1 MFLPEG
7 STMIAARGGL
17 DDSNS
22 FARCQFIAG
31 KRTQYAYSQ
40 DFLRVIPE
48 QDKILPGCLFAF
60 LRSEMAFRM
69 LRGYSIGSIQQEY
82 HPEMVKWM
90 PVPLVDQETANRV
103 NELVVDA
110 YRKYD
115 EAIDCEDQARTL
127 VERAIEEGGR

>member
-1 MFLPEG
+1 
-7 STMIAARGGL
+7 
-17 DDSNS
+17 
-22 FARCQFIAG
+22 
-31 KRTQYAYSQ
+31 
-40 DFLRVIPE
+40 
-48 QDKILPGCLFAF
+48 
-60 LRSEMAFRM
+60 M